1 MCLWFTT
8 ATVDCIQR
16 NSDCG
21 VIVYSWLWEI
31 LEQTVG
37 DECGITP
44 GKVLNFTTGSS
55 RVPPGGFAA
64 LKPVKFKVE
73 TLLDKTTDALPC
85 AHTCTNA
92 LQLPI
97 YSSKEQLRNRLAY
110 ALAEGGVGF
119 GLA

>member
-1 MCLWFTT
+1 MGKEH
-8 ATVDCIQR
+8 A
-16 NSDCG
+16 
-21 VIVYSWLWEI
+21 
-31 LEQTVG
+31 
-37 DECGITP
+37 ITP

-64 LKPVKFKVE
+64 LKPAKFRVE
-73 TLLDKTTDALPC
+73 TLVDKGSDALPC

-97 YSSKEQLRNRLAY
+97 YTSKEELTKRLTY